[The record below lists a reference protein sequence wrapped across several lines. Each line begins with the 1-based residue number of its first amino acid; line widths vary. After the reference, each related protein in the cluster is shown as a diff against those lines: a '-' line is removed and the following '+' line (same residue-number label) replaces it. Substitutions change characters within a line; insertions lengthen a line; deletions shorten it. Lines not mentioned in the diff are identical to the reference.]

1 MMSNLRELVR
11 TNQLKGKQLDPYII
25 DDVDEFRYVDPVD
38 QSVTEKQVRLSLL
51 QNFSSKACIMFRK
64 KSSDNF
70 DSSKFS
76 LKKFSLNMVKTERVS
91 RDCRESNPS

>member
-38 QSVTEKQVRLSLL
+38 QSITEKQVRLSLL
-51 QNFSSKACIMFRK
+51 QNFSSKTCLMFRK

-76 LKKFSLNMVKTERVS
+76 LNMV
-91 RDCRESNPS
+91 